1 MSLPLHIPNH
11 QPKPLLWRLALA
23 LIVVAN
29 LLLGFTVMQQARTI
43 ESQGALIHTLM
54 QDSQELHVVRTHLL
68 RQKDPAALPKLP

>member
-1 MSLPLHIPNH
+1 ML
-11 QPKPLLWRLALA
+11 RLSLA

-29 LLLGFTVMQQARTI
+29 LLLGFTVLQQARTI

-68 RQKDPAALPKLP
+68 RQENPKEPPKRP